1 MRSSLVIGISGC
13 SFMESAGETTAL
25 GQRMINTVPVKVVL
39 TVSMKFKRGS
49 RGDGVSTCKP

>member
-13 SFMESAGETTAL
+13 SFMESAGGTTAL

-39 TVSMKFKRGS
+39 TVSMKFERRS
-49 RGDGVSTCKP
+49 RGEGVSTCKP